1 MYQIGQQVIYGIH
14 GVCRIVAKEMKSMGG
29 QKKEYYV
36 LEPVDQPGA
45 AFYVPT
51 GNQAAVA
58 KMRNLLTREEFD
70 ELLRSQKERSSAWV
84 DDENQRKQR
93 YRELIAQNDRGE
105 LLAMVSALYE
115 HKRQQQECGRKFH
128 LCDENFL
135 RDATRL
141 LSAEFSLILGIS
153 QAEVADY
160 MKQQLGK

>member
-1 MYQIGQQVIYGIH
+1 MYQIGQRVIYGIH

-36 LEPVDQPGA
+36 LEPADQPGVV
-45 AFYVPT
+45 FYVPT

-58 KMRNLLTREEFD
+58 KMRALLTREEFE
-70 ELLRSQKERSSAWV
+70 ELLCSQKDRCSAWI

-105 LLAMVSALYE
+105 LLAMVSALYD
-115 HKRQQQECGRKFH
+115 HKRQQQDLGRKFH

-135 RDATRL
+135 KDATKL

-153 QAEVADY
+153 QAEVVEY
-160 MKQQLGK
+160 MKQQLEK

>member
-14 GVCRIVAKEMKSMGG
+14 GVYRIVAKEMKSMGG

-70 ELLRSQKERSSAWV
+70 ELLLSQKERSSAWV

-105 LLAMVSALYE
+105 LLAMVTALYE

-160 MKQQLGK
+160 MKQQLEK